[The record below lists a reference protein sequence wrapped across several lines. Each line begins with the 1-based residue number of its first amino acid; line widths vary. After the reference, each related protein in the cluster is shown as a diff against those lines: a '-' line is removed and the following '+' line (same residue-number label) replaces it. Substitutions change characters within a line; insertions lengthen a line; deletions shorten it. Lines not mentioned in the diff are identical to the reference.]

1 MQNRPGR
8 LADARQLAEESLA
21 VKTILD
27 PSAAQI
33 WRIYSVLARIADKE
47 NDPAQARDYRRRGR
61 AAYTDFPDNLSELQ
75 GYTKLIAAVRASIS
89 GNLAAQQAV
98 SREQEVMHQAGGQW
112 VGLPQAI
119 DHLLAGK
126 RDADVLTANLDAL
139 PSLIIEAIL
148 EGIKEP
154 RQPRSPARQ

>member
-1 MQNRPGR
+1 LQNRPGR

-21 VKTILD
+21 VKTTLD

-33 WRIYSVLARIADKE
+33 WRICSVLARIADKE